1 MTTPITAVVQGFR
14 KYAVFGG
21 RATRAECWWWLLFTF
36 IGSIVLSVIDSL
48 IGLLGVWEHGPLET
62 LFSLAILLPSI
73 AVVTRRLH
81 DIGKTGWWQVPW
93 FGIPFV
99 AWLATGIMFIVA
111 LVITYGVTNASGE
124 WSFDGADIQWESA
137 IEVFAFLPA
146 AIMLIAA
153 LAITLAVI
161 VWAII
166 WMARQGEAGQNRFG
180 PDPRA

>member
-1 MTTPITAVVQGFR
+1 MGIR
-14 KYAVFGG
+14 
-21 RATRAECWWWLLFTF
+21 
-36 IGSIVLSVIDSL
+36 
-48 IGLLGVWEHGPLET
+48 PLET
-62 LFSLAILLPSI
+62 LFWLATLLPSI
-73 AVVTRRLH
+73 TVVTRHLH

-93 FGIPFV
+93 YGILFV
-99 AWLATGIMFIVA
+99 VWLATGIMFIVA

-161 VWAII
+161 VWEII
-166 WMARQGEAGQNRFG
+166 WMARQGESGQNRFG
-180 PDPRA
+180 PDQRA

>member
-1 MTTPITAVVQGFR
+1 MPWYGILFVV
-14 KYAVFGG
+14 
-21 RATRAECWWWLLFTF
+21 
-36 IGSIVLSVIDSL
+36 
-48 IGLLGVWEHGPLET
+48 
-62 LFSLAILLPSI
+62 
-73 AVVTRRLH
+73 
-81 DIGKTGWWQVPW
+81 
-93 FGIPFV
+93 
-99 AWLATGIMFIVA
+99 WLATGIMFIVA

-161 VWAII
+161 VWEII
-166 WMARQGEAGQNRFG
+166 WMARQGESGQNRFG